1 MGAAPAI
8 PLLDVR
14 SPLPGAERTRTARAW
29 NARRS
34 RGMDPRALQT
44 TERGATGRASG
55 ADVGGTGDDSDDAL
69 IERVARADADACRAL
84 VERHLGRMVSFARR
98 TLGDPSEAED
108 VAQEVFLRLWA
119 HAGRWRAGEARLS
132 TWLHRVAA
140 NLCIDR
146 LRKRRERPLEEA
158 PEPADARPHAAEALG
173 EREIGRHV
181 NAAIRELPTSQRMAI
196 AMCHFQG
203 LSNLEAAD
211 ALGVSVEALESL
223 LARGRRK
230 LRERLRAIAP
240 ELLGREG

>member
-1 MGAAPAI
+1 MAGAALSWAPDVPRPSLAPA
-8 PLLDVR
+8 
-14 SPLPGAERTRTARAW
+14 AW
-29 NARRS
+29 HGRR
-34 RGMDPRALQT
+34 
-44 TERGATGRASG
+44 GRAMDRARPEARTLVSRPSM
-55 ADVGGTGDDSDDAL
+55 VEESDEAL
-69 IERVARADADACRAL
+69 IERVAKADAEACRKL
-84 VERHLGRMVSFARR
+84 VERHLGRIVSFARR
-98 TLGDPSEAED
+98 TLGDASEAED

-119 HAGRWRAGEARLS
+119 HARRWRAGEARLS

-158 PEPADARPHAAEALG
+158 PEPADARAQAAEALG

-181 NAAIRELPTSQRMAI
+181 NAAIRELPSSQRMAI

-203 LSNLEAAD
+203 LSNLEAAE

-230 LRERLRAIAP
+230 LRERLRPIAP
-240 ELLGREG
+240 ELLGKEA